1 MYNKH
6 VADKAKQSRAVKQQT
21 MSTFLSGAKKP
32 KLKDYPTAA
41 AKWIVNTYGTL
52 SSVEDPSFREMILTL
67 NADAPNLSNK
77 RMLDVVHQMNDYCSG
92 SEQEKKGQRCC

>member
-1 MYNKH
+1 
-6 VADKAKQSRAVKQQT
+6 
-21 MSTFLSGAKKP
+21 MSTFFSGAKKP

-77 RMLDVVHQMNDYCSG
+77 RMLDVVHQMNAEAKLDLRDIKRMKLL
-92 SEQEKKGQRCC
+92 QV